1 MSIRNRELSQFGSF
15 IFIDDNTQKISITNG
30 PVPYVGIG
38 TTNPS
43 EKLQVAGNVKID
55 GNLTVDGTFGFDFS
69 GFKIEGDVNIN
80 TTGIVTASQFVNA
93 EGVLAVTDRWDRNG
107 NNIYKLIGNVGIGLS
122 NPSER
127 LSILGNASA
136 SRFISTITTGT
147 APFQVTSTTEVANLN
162 ASLLRGGV
170 PGQNINTNDIVT
182 LGDAQTLTN
191 KTLTNPLFGSAGVRF
206 SGTTGTTTL
215 RANATAA
222 GSLILPTTNGT
233 LVSTGDTGVVTSNM
247 IADLNITNVDI
258 ASNAAISYS
267 KLNLTNSI
275 VNADIVNGTIQN
287 AKLTNSTISGISL
300 GSNLFTLT
308 RGTYLTGSNYNGSA
322 ATTWAV
328 DATSTNTA
336 DKVVVRDG
344 SGNFSANTI
353 TLANNLT
360 ASNGTITGRTV
371 SAGVG
376 GLSVS
381 GDLTVSSRL
390 RDVNNNV
397 GAAGSVLSS
406 TGSSVQWIS
415 AFPPGGIILW
425 SGTIASIPSGW
436 VLCNGSNGTPDLT
449 DRFVIGAGGSF
460 NPNTSGT
467 KGGYTGGI
475 DALYYAL
482 AYIMKT

>member
-1 MSIRNRELSQFGSF
+1 
-15 IFIDDNTQKISITNG
+15 
-30 PVPYVGIG
+30 
-38 TTNPS
+38 
-43 EKLQVAGNVKID
+43 
-55 GNLTVDGTFGFDFS
+55 
-69 GFKIEGDVNIN
+69 
-80 TTGIVTASQFVNA
+80 
-93 EGVLAVTDRWDRNG
+93 
-107 NNIYKLIGNVGIGLS
+107 
-122 NPSER
+122 
-127 LSILGNASA
+127 
-136 SRFISTITTGT
+136 
-147 APFQVTSTTEVANLN
+147 
-162 ASLLRGGV
+162 
-170 PGQNINTNDIVT
+170 
-182 LGDAQTLTN
+182 
-191 KTLTNPLFGSAGVRF
+191 
-206 SGTTGTTTL
+206 
-215 RANATAA
+215 
-222 GSLILPTTNGT
+222 
-233 LVSTGDTGVVTSNM
+233 
-247 IADLNITNVDI
+247 
-258 ASNAAISYS
+258 
-267 KLNLTNSI
+267 
-275 VNADIVNGTIQN
+275 
-287 AKLTNSTISGISL
+287 
-300 GSNLFTLT
+300 
-308 RGTYLTGSNYNGSA
+308 
-322 ATTWAV
+322 V
-328 DATSTNTA
+328 DATSVAPYA

-381 GDLTVSSRL
+381 GITAITNTSNATSTTTGALRVAGGLGVVNNTHIGGELRLYSSL

-436 VLCNGSNGTPDLT
+436 VLCNGTNGTPDLT